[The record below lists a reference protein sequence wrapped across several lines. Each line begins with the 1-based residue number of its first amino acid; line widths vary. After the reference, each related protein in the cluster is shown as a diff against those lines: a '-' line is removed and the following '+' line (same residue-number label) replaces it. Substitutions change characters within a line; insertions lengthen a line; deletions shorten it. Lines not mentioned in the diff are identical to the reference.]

1 MIFTVAFQPPCAI
14 LFLRANRRVY
24 RNDYQHS
31 RFDPGR
37 STHKRRPE
45 PPSRPSE
52 CPHPRLARRDTL
64 APVYS
69 HFRVPPAIRPRQT
82 SCHQIETLKRSTKPP
97 LPTPKPT
104 TNASAQQRTHTP
116 QLCTKRQCLLMQDCY
131 REGVYQLSQEQE
143 AQAALL
149 EQTRLNAERLR
160 IAEEN
165 VRLAQEEVES
175 QKKRLAAEEAAR
187 AEAQKAREL
196 AAKSVPPLSP
206 VQQHAQP
213 PAAAKP
219 PAAPPPRT
227 APVTQPPTQP
237 TANGTS
243 ATKSTTAFANT
254 GATST
259 IVTTPSVSTNTP
271 APQTASTPT
280 PEVNAKRQRAL
291 QIHTNLKALRKDIDV
306 QISQNPALKNR
317 AGDLRRELRKCVGQL
332 SADKKGNSAVVS
344 ISKRHAKRPSAN
356 IESGSKGVWCAQG
369 RLGKPG
375 GLTYDGPKPPH
386 L

>member
-1 MIFTVAFQPPCAI
+1 M
-14 LFLRANRRVY
+14 
-24 RNDYQHS
+24 
-31 RFDPGR
+31 
-37 STHKRRPE
+37 K
-45 PPSRPSE
+45 
-52 CPHPRLARRDTL
+52 
-64 APVYS
+64 
-69 HFRVPPAIRPRQT
+69 
-82 SCHQIETLKRSTKPP
+82 
-97 LPTPKPT
+97 
-104 TNASAQQRTHTP
+104 
-116 QLCTKRQCLLMQDCY
+116 DCY
-131 REGVYQLSQEQE
+131 SEGVYKLSQEQE

-165 VRLAQEEVES
+165 VRLAQEEVEA

-219 PAAPPPRT
+219 PAAPTPRT

-243 ATKSTTAFANT
+243 ATKPATPFANT
-254 GATST
+254 GAAPT
-259 IVTTPSVSTNTP
+259 IASPPSAPSITP
-271 APQTASTPT
+271 AAQTTSASTH
-280 PEVNAKRQRAL
+280 EVNTKRQRAL
-291 QIHTNLKALRKDIDV
+291 QIHKNLKALRNDMNV

-332 SADKKGNSAVVS
+332 STDKKGNSAVVS
-344 ISKRHAKRPSAN
+344 IYPQTQCEAA
-356 IESGSKGVWCAQG
+356 
-369 RLGKPG
+369 LG
-375 GLTYDGPKPPH
+375 
-386 L
+386 